1 MKRNDSYYDNLQVY
15 LSSRQKSSNNKSTR
29 MLSQED
35 QRPIAHKKSSQ
46 GQRPIDQAV
55 AQFKNAVQKK
65 PLDSV
70 RTNFDSA
77 RAVIN
82 MHQR

>member
-1 MKRNDSYYDNLQVY
+1 
-15 LSSRQKSSNNKSTR
+15 
-29 MLSQED
+29 
-35 QRPIAHKKSSQ
+35 
-46 GQRPIDQAV
+46 V